1 MADLDDKVGSKRVGF
16 LDELLGGLHDAV
28 VSAQR
33 LVEKQH
39 IDMVDMYFDDE
50 TGQPL
55 TMEME
60 IPSAHPDK
68 KSEHLSVPLF
78 TMAPISSIKIK
89 ELEMK
94 FKVKLCEQ
102 LDTLSELT
110 KSMKHEDE
118 PVKAGGISIDM
129 NNTNPDSMA
138 EIKIIFEGGEA
149 PEGVMRI
156 NDQLVKTI
164 HGTKIDEATTTK

>member
-1 MADLDDKVGSKRVGF
+1 MADLDDKVGSTKTGF

-39 IDMVDMYFDDE
+39 IDMVDLYFDDE

-55 TMEME
+55 TMDMK

-68 KSEHLSVPLF
+68 QFEKISVPLF
-78 TMAPISSIKIK
+78 TLAPLSSIKIK

-94 FKVKLCEQ
+94 FKVKLGEQ
-102 LDTLSELT
+102 LDTISELT
-110 KSMKHEDE
+110 KSMKSEDE

-129 NNTNPDSMA
+129 NNKNPDSMA

-164 HGTKIDEATTTK
+164 HGTDENTTTK

>member
-1 MADLDDKVGSKRVGF
+1 M
-16 LDELLGGLHDAV
+16 
-28 VSAQR
+28 
-33 LVEKQH
+33 
-39 IDMVDMYFDDE
+39 
-50 TGQPL
+50 TPL
-55 TMEME
+55 
-60 IPSAHPDK
+60 
-68 KSEHLSVPLF
+68 
-78 TMAPISSIKIK
+78 SSIKIK

-94 FKVKLCEQ
+94 FKVKLGEQ

-164 HGTKIDEATTTK
+164 HGTHEQPTTK

>member
-1 MADLDDKVGSKRVGF
+1 MSVRLYVGNLPQNF
-16 LDELLGGLHDAV
+16 
-28 VSAQR
+28 
-33 LVEKQH
+33 
-39 IDMVDMYFDDE
+39 
-50 TGQPL
+50 
-55 TMEME
+55 
-60 IPSAHPDK
+60 
-68 KSEHLSVPLF
+68 
-78 TMAPISSIKIK
+78 KIK

-94 FKVKLCEQ
+94 FKVKLGEQ